1 MKRLIA
7 LAALLLAASACAT
20 TTNTNEG
27 ANTNTNANANASPA
41 ATATPAGV
49 TQADLEAKEHQ
60 VWDALKAKNYDAFA
74 GMLSDDFTF
83 VTSDGIHNKQD
94 TVNMLKSYELT
105 DYSFSDIR
113 FVKVDDDLAILV
125 YSSTETSTIGGK
137 PSPVS
142 GKTLYNASAWANK
155 GGKWVGVYHQDTLKM
170 EPPAGQGGNTN
181 AGGASNA
188 NASNANA
195 SNKNANASGAN
206 ANTSASP
213 AATPAAPATATDAE
227 KAVWDALKSKNYDAF
242 ASFLASGAIEVEP
255 DSGVT
260 DKSASVEGI
269 KHFDASK
276 YTLSDFKE
284 MKLDAD
290 STLVTYVVKG
300 PNMKGQPETM
310 RHSTIWNNRGGKWQ
324 AYLHEGTV
332 QRAPAK

>member
-60 VWDALKAKNYDAFA
+60 VWDAIKAKNYDAFA
-74 GMLSDDFTF
+74 ALLSDDFTF

-94 TVNMLKSYELT
+94 TVNMLKGYELT
-105 DYSFSDIR
+105 DYSFSDIK

-137 PSPVS
+137 PSPAS

-155 GGKWVGVYHQDTLKM
+155 GGKWVGIYHQDTLKV
-170 EPPAGQGGNTN
+170 ERPAGQGGNTN

-188 NASNANA
+188 NASN
-195 SNKNANASGAN
+195 KNANTSNAN

-213 AATPAAPATATDAE
+213 AATPATPATATDAE
-227 KAVWDALKSKNYDAF
+227 KAVWETLKAKNYDAF
-242 ASFLASGAIEVEP
+242 AAFLASGAMEIEP
-255 DSGVT
+255 DSGPV
-260 DKSASVEGI
+260 DKSGSLEGV

-276 YTLSDFKE
+276 FTQSDFKE
-284 MKLDAD
+284 TKLDTD

-300 PNMKGQPETM
+300 TM
-310 RHSTIWNNRGGKWQ
+310 NGKPVNERHSTVWNNRGGKWQ
-324 AYLHEGTV
+324 AYFHEGTV